1 MRLQTL
7 VKPAIALA
15 AILAVMPAY
24 SQIYKWVDERG
35 VTNYSGQP
43 PIDPKAAEKVA
54 VVEDKVSVYTPDP
67 ALLRAVEAFRQGA
80 NRGVYERTSS
90 PEAPRPQVIVINNQI
105 PVNAL
110 ESDFG
115 YYPVWAGAA
124 RLPFGHRSPKLVQA
138 TLPLGAI
145 AGNVVGMEGYIPG
158 NSAAA
163 AAQRGPNPASRP
175 SRAAPLVRG
184 SWRSDR

>member
-1 MRLQTL
+1 MRPKTL
-7 VKPAIALA
+7 GRLAIALA

-35 VTNYSGQP
+35 VTNYSSQQP
-43 PIDPKAAEKVA
+43 VDPKAAEKVA
-54 VVEDKVSVYTPDP
+54 VVEDKVSVYTPDA

-80 NRGVYERTSS
+80 NRGVYERISS
-90 PEAPRPQVIVINNQI
+90 PEAPRPQVIVINN
-105 PVNAL
+105 PVPPNAY
-110 ESDFG
+110 ESDPV
-115 YYPVWAGAA
+115 YYPVWAGGA

-138 TLPLGAI
+138 TLPPGAI
-145 AGNVVGMEGYIPG
+145 AGNVVGMEGFIPG

-163 AAQRGPNPASRP
+163 AAQRGPIPASRP
-175 SRAAPLVRG
+175 SRAAPSVRG